1 MAAIDGSSKTFVQK
15 AKHELREYALLST
28 YLFVCFGALILY
40 KMSILGEEGIS
51 YLPTGLAAIKAL
63 VLAKFIMLGHMIRLG
78 DRRAGARIVHVIAY
92 KALLYLILLLVL
104 SVVEEIAVGLIH
116 GRTVAAS
123 LAEFGG
129 AKLPQT
135 LATSLIMLLILIPY
149 MASRELSVAL
159 GEGRIWTLLF
169 EHRAGEPAELELAA
183 EEPGARTTSD
193 HVSSRPHA

>member
-1 MAAIDGSSKTFVQK
+1 MAAIDETSKTLAQR

-40 KMSILGEEGIS
+40 KTAILGEAGIS
-51 YLPTGLAAIKAL
+51 YLPSGLAAIKAL
-63 VLAKFIMLGHMIRLG
+63 ILAKFIMLGHMIRLG

-104 SVVEEIAVGLIH
+104 SVVEEVVVGLIH
-116 GRTVAAS
+116 GRTAAAS

-149 MASRELSVAL
+149 VASRELNVAL

-169 EHRAGEPAELELAA
+169 EHRAGQQPAEVEPAAG
-183 EEPGARTTSD
+183 EPRPANKSD
-193 HVSSRPHA
+193 HVTPRPL

>member
-1 MAAIDGSSKTFVQK
+1 MAVVNNSPSPETLAQR
-15 AKHELREYALLST
+15 AKDELREYALLSL

-40 KMSILGEEGIS
+40 KMSILGEAGIS
-51 YLPTGLAAIKAL
+51 YLPSGLAAIKAL
-63 VLAKFIMLGHMIRLG
+63 ILAKFILLGHMIRLG

-104 SVVEEIAVGLIH
+104 SVVEQVVVGLIH
-116 GRTVAAS
+116 GRTVAVS

-149 MASRELSVAL
+149 IASRELNVAL

-169 EHRAGEPAELELAA
+169 KRRDGGDIKL
-183 EEPGARTTSD
+183 
-193 HVSSRPHA
+193 